1 MVDGLPPMVPG
12 MDLGPLLGSDH
23 EPRAL
28 TVELTTEHRH
38 RTKALAVPGAY
49 WSRARQAY
57 AVDNPDPRTAAAIM
71 ALFPETVIE
80 YPQVQ
85 EIRDSA
91 YGNARPHSY
100 ADELGMSLQLE
111 DGALGEVTLY
121 GWQDSDAG
129 YLKAIMERDGG
140 IHVGWDRGLGKT
152 VIAGAFIKAT
162 GARRTLIL
170 ARNDAKELTW
180 LKELEPLLPDH
191 DILVLPDSTQPTKQK
206 KMLERLRDNA
216 AHGVPLNFRSPGG
229 RPLVLIAHY
238 QAIRTVAGD
247 KVVEHRDGTTT
258 TTKAAGD
265 GWDKL
270 GDWDLLV
277 YDESHRLAN
286 YNPNSSKNTQ
296 EGKALASLRRKH
308 VKWAVNLS
316 GSTVMNHPDDLF
328 GQLHLILPHI
338 YRTKWA
344 DWNDQFVDYVK
355 VGPRKTAIGWRLDR
369 LDDLHRELGVFMV
382 YRRKDEVFDLP
393 PLIHQHIELDMLPE
407 QQRVYNQVRDEF
419 WSMVEGGEGLVVTS
433 AMDHLNKLR
442 QIATAWPDVPSAKL
456 DFAVNEIEAS
466 PDDQFAVF
474 TWYKRP
480 GRLLA
485 ERLGDQAVVVD
496 GDVSKRDRVRN
507 LRAHADG
514 AARVL
519 VGSIA
524 TIGESLNLQYMQ
536 NAIRLDRAWTPAMN
550 DQTVDRLYRNGQQ
563 ARVTFQDLWTK
574 GSVDL
579 LRVKPNLMSKESLR
593 KALYG

>member
-1 MVDGLPPMVPG
+1 MPELPAARQV
-12 MDLGPLLGSDH
+12 GS
-23 EPRAL
+23 L

-57 AVDNPDPRTAAAIM
+57 AVDNPDPRAAAAIM
-71 ALFPETVIE
+71 TLFPETVIE

-91 YGNARPHSY
+91 YGNARPHDY
-100 ADELGMSLQLE
+100 ATELGMSLELDE
-111 DGALGEVTLY
+111 GVLGEVTLY
-121 GWQDSDAG
+121 GWQDTDAG

-162 GARRTLIL
+162 GARRSLIV

-191 DILVLPDSTQPTKQK
+191 RILVFPDSTQSSKQQ
-206 KMLERLRDNA
+206 KMLRALTEQWDDDPYG
-216 AHGVPLNFRSPGG
+216 AHAFYDS
-229 RPLVLIAHY
+229 RPLVLIVHY

-258 TTKAAGD
+258 ATKAAGD
-265 GWDKL
+265 GWDRL
-270 GDWDLLV
+270 GDWDLMV
-277 YDESHRLAN
+277 YDESHRLSN

-296 EGKALASLRRKH
+296 EGKALARLRRKH
-308 VKWAVNLS
+308 VKHAVNLS

-328 GQLHLILPHI
+328 GQLHFILPHI

-355 VGPRKTAIGWRLDR
+355 VGKRKTAIGWRLDR

-407 QQRVYNQVRDEF
+407 QRRAYNEVRDHF
-419 WSMVEGGEGLVVTS
+419 WAMIEGGHGIVVTS

-456 DFAVNEIEAS
+456 EFTVNEIEAS

-485 ERLGDQAVVVD
+485 ARLGDQAVVVD

-507 LRAHADG
+507 LRDHAAG
-514 AARVL
+514 NARVL
-519 VGSIA
+519 IGSIA